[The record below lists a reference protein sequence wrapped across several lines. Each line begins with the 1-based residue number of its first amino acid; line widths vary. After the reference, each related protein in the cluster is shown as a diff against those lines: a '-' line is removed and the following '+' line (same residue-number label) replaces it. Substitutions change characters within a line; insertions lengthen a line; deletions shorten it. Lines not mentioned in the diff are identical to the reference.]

1 MNPTAVS
8 LALPRGSD
16 APRLARDF
24 AQAAIRDWGAEP
36 LATSIQLAVSELVT
50 NAVVHGDGLIR
61 LKLIQRP
68 PELIVEVYD
77 GGRGKPALGPD
88 APASDGGRGL
98 RIVEAV
104 SARWGVE
111 VNEDGKVVWCVIT
124 G

>member
-1 MNPTAVS
+1 MNATAVS

-36 LATSIQLAVSELVT
+36 LATAIQLAVSELVT
-50 NAVVHGDGLIR
+50 NAVVHGDGRIR

-68 PELIVEVYD
+68 LEVVVEVFDD
-77 GGRGKPALGPD
+77 GLGKPAMGPD
-88 APASDGGRGL
+88 VPASDGGRGL

-111 VNEDGKVVWCVIT
+111 ANEGGKVVWCVIT